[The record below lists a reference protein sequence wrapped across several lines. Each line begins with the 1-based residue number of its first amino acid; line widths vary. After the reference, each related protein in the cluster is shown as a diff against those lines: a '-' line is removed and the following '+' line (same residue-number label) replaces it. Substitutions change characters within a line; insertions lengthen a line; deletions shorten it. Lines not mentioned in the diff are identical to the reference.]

1 MHTRL
6 KSFLT
11 GSWQKHN
18 SCIVCTPCSDV
29 QRQIP
34 LYQGQIPLYQGNI
47 LRYNPRQQWCG
58 SGNSYLVISSRRFP
72 TPRLATSMD
81 NYPIQRY
88 PNDIAR
94 NSDFCSACSLV
105 IIVRPM
111 KVVARGCWTDV
122 YFVCILDPRAARSLL
137 NGDVALIIGE
147 SCNYPFGIFLRGL
160 R

>member
-1 MHTRL
+1 MYTRF
-6 KSFLT
+6 KSFLS

-29 QRQIP
+29 QHQIP

-94 NSDFCSACSLV
+94 N
-105 IIVRPM
+105 
-111 KVVARGCWTDV
+111 
-122 YFVCILDPRAARSLL
+122 CILDPRAARSLL
-137 NGDVALIIGE
+137 DGEIALIIDE
-147 SCNYPFGIFLRGL
+147 SCNYPFGVFLRGL
-160 R
+160 RGVRRRGPD